1 MGLNTQRNLCRILSM
16 FLLHFPAKLASSWS
30 LLAPQQ
36 RGTLS
41 LRRTSFRTIPWRSTN
56 PTTERLTGTRARL
69 CAAAAKPRSSRFPVD
84 PPDDFDDL
92 EESQSG
98 YSRPVVQWYPGHIAK
113 AERELSQIL
122 KLVDVVV
129 EVRDARALKA
139 TSHPKVATWCAGR
152 PRLVALTH
160 GDQIPKR
167 TISEWKTYF
176 ATFGAAATNEEPMN
190 RLVTN
195 QARQARRERS
205 KYVEATAEDV
215 LDSSASTVE
224 SVLFVNGATGSG
236 IPALKRAIVKSGGHV
251 QERRKARG
259 LLPRPLR
266 VCLLG
271 YPNVGKSAIL
281 NKLIGMKRAPTSNRP
296 GVTRTLQWIRVKDA
310 EDLELLDSPGVIPA
324 TLVNQSDA
332 TLLAACNCIGEAA
345 YDNQA
350 VAAYLC
356 DWLLGLYR
364 ADEKSGMRAAPEWPE
379 QVKKRYKIDLYG
391 DSELTGEDMLY
402 LVAEYTCQGS
412 TEDASRKILQDF
424 RTGRMGPICLQLA
437 PSDPEERTRDG
448 VKHLSL
454 VDSRNT
460 RLRVELQQKRE
471 ERAKLALETARDR
484 GLELPPSIVADP
496 NQLPEKAATDPNQ
509 IGRGLFEGW

>member
-1 MGLNTQRNLCRILSM
+1 L
-16 FLLHFPAKLASSWS
+16 
-30 LLAPQQ
+30 
-36 RGTLS
+36 
-41 LRRTSFRTIPWRSTN
+41 
-56 PTTERLTGTRARL
+56 
-69 CAAAAKPRSSRFPVD
+69 
-84 PPDDFDDL
+84 DDEFDDL

-98 YSRPVVQWYPGHIAK
+98 YARPVVQWYPGHIAK

-176 ATFGAAATNEEPMN
+176 AAFGAAATNEEPMN

-195 QARQARRERS
+195 QARQARKERS
-205 KYVEATAEDV
+205 KYAEAAAADDV
-215 LDSSASTVE
+215 ADSSASTVE

-356 DWLLGLYR
+356 DWLLGMYR

-379 QVKKRYKIDLYG
+379 QVMKRYKIDLHD
-391 DSELTGEDMLY
+391 DSEVTGEDMLY
-402 LVAEYTCQGS
+402 LVAEYTCQGN

-437 PSDPEERTRDG
+437 PSVPEGRSAKDG
-448 VKHLSL
+448 ASKL
-454 VDSRNT
+454 VESRYS
-460 RLRVELQQKRE
+460 RLRVDQQQKRQ
-471 ERAKLALETARDR
+471 ERAKLALETARER
-484 GLELPPSIVADP
+484 GLELPPSVVADP
-496 NQLPEKAATDPNQ
+496 NQPQEKSASDPNQ